1 MKKILV
7 CAMLLLGS
15 ICVFAQ
21 NKADQV
27 VGIWQTQE
35 KDGTMQVYACG
46 NKYCGKLLKG
56 SDIVNSDGSSKKD
69 VENPD
74 PNLRSRDI
82 VGMRIL
88 KGLVFDGE
96 QYYEEGRIY
105 NASNGKTYNC
115 YVWLEDGVLH
125 LRGYL
130 GIPALGQTSKWNRVQ

>member
-46 NKYCGKLLKG
+46 NEYCGKLLKG